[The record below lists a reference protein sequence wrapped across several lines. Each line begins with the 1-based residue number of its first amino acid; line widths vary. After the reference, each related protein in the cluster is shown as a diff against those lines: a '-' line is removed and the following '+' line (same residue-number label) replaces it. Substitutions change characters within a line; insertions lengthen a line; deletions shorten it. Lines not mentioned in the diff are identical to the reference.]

1 MQQADKVIAGRGR
14 RRPSDAAHFFEGELA
29 EHRRRQEAKDR
40 EFHETLAALELES
53 AARNH
58 SIQVGRSDGRTVG
71 GWLGRFFGLWQKS
84 DD

>member
-1 MQQADKVIAGRGR
+1 MQQADKVIAERDRGR
-14 RRPSDAAHFFEGELA
+14 RRPSAAAHFFEGELA

-58 SIQVGRSDGRTVG
+58 SIQVGRKFEVDRWMGRLAV
-71 GWLGRFFGLWQKS
+71 WPLAENR
-84 DD
+84 

>member
-1 MQQADKVIAGRGR
+1 MQQADKVIADRGR
-14 RRPSDAAHFFEGELA
+14 RRSSAAAHFFEGELA

-58 SIQVGRSDGRTVG
+58 SIQVGRSRWVG
-71 GWLGRFFGLWQKS
+71 WVAPLAFWPLAENR
-84 DD
+84 

>member
-1 MQQADKVIAGRGR
+1 MQQADKVIADRGR
-14 RRPSDAAHFFEGELA
+14 RRPSAAAHFFEGELA

-58 SIQVGRSDGRTVG
+58 SIQVGRSRTRG
-71 GWLGRFFGLWQKS
+71 
-84 DD
+84 